1 MKTMRYRIRVIA
13 LVLVIAILG
22 VMLWC
27 ARALFFPDLSVFPL
41 SPENPSVSPSVSPS
55 LPASPDPWITTPD
68 PASLPQDP
76 WATLPQPDLS
86 PSDSGVPAEITPVP
100 SQAPLFDTFGL

>member
-27 ARALFFPDLSVFPL
+27 ARALFFPDLAVFPL
-41 SPENPSVSPSVSPS
+41 SPENPSVSPSVYPS
-55 LPASPDPWITTPD
+55 LPASPDPWTTTPD

-76 WATLPQPDLS
+76 WATLPTPNPL
-86 PSDSGVPAEITPVP
+86 PSDSGVPAETLPVP
-100 SQAPLFDTFGL
+100 SPEPLFDTFGL